1 MLSLPLCNWGKK
13 RQGSNFFF
21 FLAMQHA
28 VSQFP
33 DQGPYPCPPQW
44 KHRDQPWTTRKVP
57 EVIWSKFFYYTTL
70 ATWWEEWLTG
80 KHPDAGKHRRQKEKR
95 VAEDSIIDSINGQEF
110 EQTPRDN
117 EGQRSLAS
125 MGHKESDMTWQLNKN
140 NNFHYSRVET
150 QVCSDKFYLSKVYIM
165 EKTINLRLSMC
176 EHCSSIIR

>member
-1 MLSLPLCNWGKK
+1 M
-13 RQGSNFFF
+13 
-21 FLAMQHA
+21 
-28 VSQFP
+28 
-33 DQGPYPCPPQW
+33 
-44 KHRDQPWTTRKVP
+44 
-57 EVIWSKFFYYTTL
+57 
-70 ATWWEEWLTG
+70 
-80 KHPDAGKHRRQKEKR
+80 
-95 VAEDSIIDSINGQEF
+95 AEDSIIDSINGQEF